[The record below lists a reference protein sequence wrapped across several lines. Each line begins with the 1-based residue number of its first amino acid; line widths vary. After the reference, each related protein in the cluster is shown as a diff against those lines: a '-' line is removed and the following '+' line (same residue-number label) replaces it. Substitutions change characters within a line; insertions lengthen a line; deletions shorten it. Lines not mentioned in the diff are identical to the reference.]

1 MNQTPLVAQG
11 ASRPLAAVL
20 AAGGVALLFV
30 PFAST
35 FGELLTQLALATNLD
50 AALGQWI
57 APAEGWLARGVLA
70 LIGLPSAAFGS
81 VLVVGEGADAIS
93 LYIAWNCVGWQTA
106 VLFAVSLLTGL
117 QGAWSLRARLE
128 VIALGLFGIVV
139 VNVARIAIIAIVAYL
154 FGPIPAILVH
164 DYGSIFVT
172 VAYLVVFWAFAYSV
186 VLRAPGSHR
195 DGSHGR
201 GTSSAPRLEW

>member
-1 MNQTPLVAQG
+1 MSHTPLVPQG

-20 AAGGVALLFV
+20 AAGGVALLFI

-35 FGELLTQLALATNLD
+35 FGELLTQLAIVTDLD

-70 LIGLPSAAFGS
+70 LVGLPSAAFGS
-81 VLVVGEGADAIS
+81 VLVVGEGAEAVS

-117 QGAWSLRARLE
+117 QGTWSRRARLE

-139 VNVARIAIIAIVAYL
+139 VNVVRIAVIAIVAYV

-172 VAYLVVFWAFAYSV
+172 VAYLVAFWVFAYNV
-186 VLRAPGSHR
+186 VLRAPESQR
-195 DGSHGR
+195 
-201 GTSSAPRLEW
+201 A